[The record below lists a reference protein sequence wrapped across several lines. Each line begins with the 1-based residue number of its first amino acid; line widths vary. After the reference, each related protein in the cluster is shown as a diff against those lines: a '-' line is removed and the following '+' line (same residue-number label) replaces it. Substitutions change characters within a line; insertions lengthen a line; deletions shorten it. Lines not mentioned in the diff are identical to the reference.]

1 MTAKINGSED
11 DVEQERLYAV
21 ETYMKAYK
29 RRAED
34 YRRHLIDL
42 RDHAYEGSV
51 ERADR
56 EATFRQAVELFSPVV
71 HEVLAEFNAVMFIS
85 TGSIEWR
92 RVQSDGDGGLV
103 TLWLLSW
110 PMQQAARAR
119 KRGQRSQDSELRP
132 PVLRETS
139 EGSIDP
145 IIVRALL
152 PNDNTFGGLHG
163 HLAGGYH
170 TPNSLWPLNVVT
182 REDAE
187 RQAVMVWAIAEGELH
202 RCTYDMAHAPTKL
215 LPVIG

>member
-1 MTAKINGSED
+1 MTTKIKSSED
-11 DVEQERLYAV
+11 AVVQERLYSV
-21 ETYMKAYK
+21 ETYVQAYK
-29 RRAED
+29 KRGED

-51 ERADR
+51 ERAER
-56 EATFRQAVELFSPVV
+56 EATFRRAVELFSPVV
-71 HEVLAEFNAVMFIS
+71 HEVLTEFNAVMFAN

-110 PMQQAARAR
+110 PMQQASRAR
-119 KRGQRSQDSELRP
+119 KRGQRLQDSELRP

-145 IIVRALL
+145 IIVRAFL
-152 PNDNTFGGLHG
+152 PNDDTFGGLHG

-187 RQAVMVWAIAEGELH
+187 RQAIIIWAIAEGELH
-202 RCTYDMAHAPTKL
+202 RCTYDMAHAPTQL
-215 LPVIG
+215 LPFID